1 MTKWL
6 SRIALLPLFVIS
18 LMADDWQFQ
27 SVFYDYELA
36 RNDGLGIHGTVVA
49 PDGNVWVA
57 MHGPI
62 AGDTLFVD
70 DGAGGIDTVSVRPVH
85 VFTPAG
91 AHASFSPIRFPGGE
105 GVDTLTYSGTGMC
118 LDPDGNIIYST
129 NKLYRFNSQTG
140 EMMHSFDVAY
150 DDAGSMAGLTQPSA
164 DQDGNVYVSWV
175 AGAAK
180 PVVKVSADFSSQ
192 TTVSAAGINYN
203 RATCVTPD
211 ANRIFLGST
220 WNGVGV
226 TVLEANALGTAYDSV
241 DTYGNVM
248 VMVADTTS
256 TGADTTY
263 QAQVNL
269 WVEALEWNLG
279 VLWAGETDPAWS
291 SHPLAGSWVG
301 LNPNTG
307 AIIDTLGI
315 GQTVLPTDDASALA
329 ATGVTCNPRGI
340 GSSADGLTLY
350 VSDFS
355 TNVIQ
360 VWTNADPVTVAIDEE
375 GNAPIVAEGYA
386 LYQAY
391 PNPFNPSTKIK
402 YEVGRTGNAKMEIFN
417 LKGQLVRTLVNE
429 WHFNGEHEIV
439 WNGRDNSGMRVPSGT
454 YIYRL
459 SSVDVNFSKRVTL
472 LK

>member
-6 SRIALLPLFVIS
+6 IKITLLPLFVVG
-18 LMADDWQFQ
+18 LMAADWQFQ
-27 SVFYDYELA
+27 SVFYDYQLP
-36 RNDGLGIHGTVVA
+36 RGDGYGIHGIVVA

-70 DGAGGIDTVSVRPVH
+70 DGAGGIDTVSVRPIF
-85 VFTPAG
+85 VFTPSG
-91 AHASFSPIRFPGGE
+91 EHTSFSPIRFPGG
-105 GVDTLTYSGTGMC
+105 DTLTYSGKGMC
-118 LDPDGNIIYST
+118 LDIDGNIIYAT
-129 NKLYRFNSQTG
+129 NKLYRFNYQTG
-140 EMMHSFDVAY
+140 EMMNSFDVAY
-150 DDAGSMAGLTQPSA
+150 DEAGSMSSLSAPSV
-164 DQDGNVYVSWV
+164 DQDGDVYVSWV
-175 AGAAK
+175 GGAAR

-192 TTVSAAGINYN
+192 ITVAANGINYN
-203 RATCVTPD
+203 RATLVTPD

-226 TVLEANALGTAYDSV
+226 TVLESNALGTAYDSV

-248 VMVADTTS
+248 VADTTS
-256 TGADTTY
+256 SGADTTV
-263 QAQVNL
+263 QVNL
-269 WVEALEWNLG
+269 WVEALGWNLG

-301 LNPNTG
+301 LDPNTG
-307 AIIDTLGI
+307 AIIDTFGI
-315 GQTVLPTDDASALA
+315 GQSVTLDDDASALA
-329 ATGVTCNPRGI
+329 ATGVTCNPRGL
-340 GSSADGLTLY
+340 GSSADGMTLY
-350 VSDFS
+350 VGDFS

-459 SSVDVNFSKRVTL
+459 SSVDVTFSKRVTL

>member
-6 SRIALLPLFVIS
+6 TRIALLPLFVVS
-18 LMADDWQFQ
+18 LMAGNWQFQ
-27 SVFYDYELA
+27 SVFHDYQLP
-36 RNDGLGIHGTVVA
+36 RDDGYGIHGTVVA

-57 MHGPI
+57 MHGPV

-70 DGAGGIDTVSVRPVH
+70 NAAGGVDTVGVRPIH

-91 AHASFSPIRFPGGE
+91 EHASYSPIRFVGSTAGNNL
-105 GVDTLTYSGTGMC
+105 DTLIYSGKGMC
-118 LDPDGNIIYST
+118 LDIDGNIIYAT
-129 NKLYRFNSQTG
+129 NKLYRFNYQTG
-140 EMMHSFDVAY
+140 EMSHSYDVAY
-150 DDAGSMAGLTQPSA
+150 DESGTLSALSAPSV
-164 DQDGNVYVSWV
+164 DQDGNIYVGWV
-175 AGAAK
+175 AGATK
-180 PVVKVSADFSSQ
+180 PIVKVSSDFSSQ
-192 TTVSAAGINYN
+192 STVADAGINYN
-203 RATCVTPD
+203 RATLVTPD

-226 TVLEANALGTAYDSV
+226 TVLESNMLGTAYDSV

-248 VMVADTTS
+248 VADTTAL
-256 TGADTTY
+256 GADTTV
-263 QAQVNL
+263 QANL

-291 SHPLAGSWVG
+291 TSHPLAGSWVG
-301 LNPNTG
+301 LNPTTG

-315 GQTVLPTDDASALA
+315 GTSVLATDDASALA
-329 ATGVTCNPRGI
+329 ATGVTCNPRGM

-417 LKGQLVRTLVNE
+417 MKGQFVRTLVNE

-459 SSVDVNFSKRVTL
+459 SSVDVTFSKSVTL

>member
-6 SRIALLPLFVIS
+6 TRIALLPLFVVS

-27 SVFYDYELA
+27 SVFHDYQLP
-36 RNDGLGIHGTVVA
+36 RDDGYGIHGTVVA

-57 MHGPI
+57 MHGPL
-62 AGDTLFVD
+62 AGDTIFVD
-70 DGAGGIDTVSVRPVH
+70 DGAGVIDTVTVRPIH

-91 AHASFSPIRFPGGE
+91 EHASYSPIRFVGSTTANNL
-105 GVDTLTYSGTGMC
+105 DTLTYSGKGMC
-118 LDPDGNIIYST
+118 LDIDGNIIYAT
-129 NKLYRFNSQTG
+129 NKLYRFNYQTG
-140 EMMHSFDVAY
+140 EMSHSYDVAY
-150 DDAGSMAGLTQPSA
+150 DESGTLSALSAPSV
-164 DQDGNVYVSWV
+164 DQDGNIYVGWV
-175 AGAAK
+175 SGATK
-180 PVVKVSADFSSQ
+180 PIVKVSSDFGSQ
-192 TTVSAAGINYN
+192 STVAATGISYN
-203 RATCVTPD
+203 RATLVTPD

-226 TVLEANALGTAYDSV
+226 TVLESNLLGTAYDSV

-248 VMVADTTS
+248 VADTTS
-256 TGADTTY
+256 LGADTTV
-263 QAQVNL
+263 QVNL

-301 LNPNTG
+301 LNPTTG

-315 GQTVLPTDDASALA
+315 GTTVLPTDDASALA

-340 GSSADGLTLY
+340 GSSVDGLTLY

-360 VWTNADPVTVAIDEE
+360 VWTNTDPVTVAIDEE

-417 LKGQLVRTLVNE
+417 MKGQLVRTLVNE

-459 SSVDVNFSKRVTL
+459 SSVDVTFSKRVTL